1 MDVMGPINRALALV
15 ARMPQRAVADNTLLA
30 YHEKLGECGERET
43 WTRSGPATRWTHT
56 TADELPSTPS
66 LRG

>member
-1 MDVMGPINRALALV
+1 MDVMGLINRALALV
-15 ARMPQRAVADNTLLA
+15 ARMPQRAVADNTLL
-30 YHEKLGECGERET
+30 
-43 WTRSGPATRWTHT
+43 RSGPATRWTHT